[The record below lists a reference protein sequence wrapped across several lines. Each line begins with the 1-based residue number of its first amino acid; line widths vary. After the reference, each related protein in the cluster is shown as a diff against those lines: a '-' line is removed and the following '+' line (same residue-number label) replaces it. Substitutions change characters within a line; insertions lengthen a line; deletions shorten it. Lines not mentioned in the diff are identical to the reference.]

1 MTRAALVVGINTYNH
16 FRDLKAPAQD
26 AEAIAQRLQQDGD
39 FKVTRLP
46 EALIQEN
53 DQLRPSI
60 GETLEVTQAQ
70 LESALEQLF
79 HPTSSQQVPD
89 TALFYFSGH
98 GLPDPKGYDKGYLA
112 TSDTDPNR
120 PRLAIS
126 LRWLHWLLSESPIP
140 NQIVWLDCC
149 HSGGLLIDVEAAKPA
164 RRNDRSWCF
173 IASSRDF
180 EPSWQ
185 DLNSPYSVLTKAL
198 LEGLNPTR
206 LPGRWVDT
214 YALVHYVNQALKGE
228 LQTLTCTND
237 GDAINLTYTYQ
248 SAAERTQA
256 GATSEHEHHDEK
268 QDLRGYLSCLIQK
281 YRWLKFQDLREA
293 GSLQIELEKV
303 YIALKAEPESE
314 YSEYELQ
321 QSSKLYETE
330 VLDEAGVESTD
341 VISPIKLED
350 FEARNIRR
358 TYRPTRDEV
367 KRARTTE
374 EVHTFG
380 DAFCKHHRIVVLG
393 GPGSGK
399 TTLGRWLA
407 LQLAKAQALA
417 LDKKTQQNVTVLR
430 SQIDPDISSENNE
443 RADLGPARVPVF
455 LRLSHYARELASLER
470 NSKPA
475 ISLIDYLGRDP
486 DSEELRDGM
495 TVDTRNKLFRSHLT
509 SGDAVVILDGL
520 DELSEANRGTVVSK
534 VQDFILDH
542 IPETDTSKENGL
554 PCEMGG
560 NQVIVTSRYVGY
572 KYHPVRANCKHFGVQ
587 PMRRPAVERFV
598 YAWSD
603 AVNSVLAASRIA
615 GVDADQLILEI
626 YSSNKPKVREL
637 ATNPLLITI
646 LATVYWRDGQLPDQ
660 RAGIYDRVVE
670 NLVEVWLKREECKK
684 LQLTREQL
692 MAALEPLAADL
703 QENASNNGLVSLTR
717 IAEIIESP
725 LAYVSGIDDPS
736 DRRFREQLDGLL
748 TTIRKHVGL
757 LAEQSAGNYAF
768 FHRTF
773 QEFLAARHLLAKRAT
788 AAQRIGE
795 KLDDP
800 IWREP
805 LLLALGF
812 VMIHWGRESQ
822 IKLLT
827 EVLEIDG
834 RDDPIP
840 RATFLLTDALLEIHE
855 VPTEV
860 IEQIVTRLLT
870 SYSISMEHLY
880 ANELRERIEQ
890 MFIRLR
896 QGPQTDVVI
905 RLLAEAVRRSV
916 EKRDLTF
923 AVANIVRQIDWYT
936 NEIVDSLMLAVG
948 RDSSD
953 LEWPICQA
961 LIKALNQRPNKQCW
975 IDTAQPKAFARLELA
990 HLPMRKLLKMR
1001 PDLVAFVREDSDW
1014 LALLIAFYGGLD
1026 QSLSLAELQQYQQ
1039 QPIEVAKSA
1048 ASKSP
1053 LLIEKEAVASPVLPQ
1068 VNFSPQF
1075 IFWDLQDT
1083 ELSRSVQRH
1092 LDQQRPARELADT
1105 FRHRW
1110 KRSSDVGAVEAL
1122 VGLAALGEDVIPV
1135 LRESLVDPVR
1145 QTAAQTALERFSRL
1159 RFLLSGPLVRTS
1171 EITLRTIPE
1180 GIPEQHQ
1187 LDLLRIAI
1195 DAHIACGGAALE
1207 VSTDWPEYNF
1217 ISTKSPET
1225 KASLDAEFW
1234 AYLFSG
1240 ALGDGRE
1247 KGISASVIGSLAT
1260 SRSDCLLQAWSQI
1273 PYAVNRTAKHH
1284 LAWSQPILAPRPISS
1299 AECYLAM
1306 LDAMEGVPPEYH
1318 AVAGHVLAQCRSIL
1332 DTNPSLLWETI
1343 SLCERHGEVFTRG
1356 YQMNRSAAWDE
1367 TSEIQ
1372 AALDNW
1378 LTSIATAQE
1387 RNLQPET
1394 MFGDGELGEY
1404 VSGASEPYFQFR
1416 AFGYLPEF
1424 FASEPGS
1431 FEIDLSKLINRLP
1444 EPVDRIR
1451 AVEFLLMGSPKFV
1464 TSAAGLPDLID
1475 AVTHLLPEITDPE
1488 NRARTFCRLAMF
1500 MPVQTEKL
1508 LLGAVEALGAI
1519 PDITRK
1525 AVTINE
1531 VRAVWG
1537 RAPGIAAALD
1547 VVAETIADP
1556 WERDKAL
1563 GRISRLVHTHRELGA
1578 VVPLAWRICQ
1588 TAEMKDYVFRQGAT
1602 KGTLAWTLLYLFN
1615 TSEEV
1620 ERLKAGPSNSDVLWD
1635 DLLDN
1640 PSEAV
1645 AGLIAAGLEAGLSIT
1660 MRNAS
1665 ILDRVLQEDRAGDLE
1680 PLWPYLGRPEP
1691 GAVATISRWFS
1702 YLGRPRQWSALV
1714 QAEMGRLT
1722 PEIVGSVIDLL
1733 SDSTDLLHLRA
1744 SLALHGPTPHTNNP
1758 ARRWRVS
1765 RVGVETLDL
1774 LAQEA
1779 KRSSNSQAM
1788 LTTMRWVL
1796 HDIHHDS
1803 PKAVEKWLQELCEEG
1818 EYSPSAWLLSGME
1831 SAEPEVV
1838 SVMLSGLPSVS
1849 PNAQVIILK
1858 ALARLSYCYQ
1868 GVSLPPGDIHKVIAR
1883 VPEDVR
1889 ARLAILPKGT
1899 ETLLNSVRDAVKE
1912 TQSGYAWQQALVLMH
1927 KSSEWLDEECL
1938 DSRKACIERLKAIG
1952 TQEYVIVG
1960 ELRAGDVDI
1969 DEWKGPYWTNTD
1981 KAAKPLGQDERI
1993 QETLIALLAEMESTN
2008 HYLGYSNHLL
2018 TATEAIARRSP
2029 DTFARLAS
2037 PEDWEPI
2044 FTEWTQYR
2052 DHWSERLAA
2061 VRLLGRLRRVTPR
2074 VARALRAAM
2083 EDDPFTQHAAYA
2095 AVGEFRYIEG
2105 DVFQNVLSMLDDPS
2119 AATSAAA
2126 ARLLVSAAKAGI
2138 DVEKRR
2144 QIISTLQEVI
2154 RKPSAT
2160 RPIFLM
2166 GSSHSGVMSPRFVGT
2181 LDEIL
2186 YRSIF
2191 EIGSA

>member
-1 MTRAALVVGINTYNH
+1 MTRAALVVGINTYTH
-16 FRDLKAPAQD
+16 FRALKAPAQD
-26 AEAIAQRLQQDGD
+26 AEAIARRLQQDGE

-46 EALIQEN
+46 EALIQGN
-53 DQLRPSI
+53 DQLRPAI
-60 GETLEVTQAQ
+60 GETLAVPQAQ

-185 DLNSPYSVLTKAL
+185 DLNSPYSVLTKSL

-214 YALVHYVNQALKGE
+214 YALVDYVNQALKGE
-228 LQTLTCTND
+228 QQTLTCTND

-248 SAAERTQA
+248 VVAESTQA
-256 GATSEHEHHDEK
+256 GATSEDEHHDEK
-268 QDLRGYLSCLIQK
+268 QDLRGYLSRLIQK
-281 YRWLKFQDLREA
+281 YRWLKLQDLREA

-314 YSEYELQ
+314 YELQ
-321 QSSKLYETE
+321 QSSKLHETE
-330 VLDEAGVESTD
+330 VLEEAGVESTD
-341 VISPIKLED
+341 VINSINLED
-350 FEARNIRR
+350 FEARNIRL
-358 TYRPTRDEV
+358 TYKPARDGV
-367 KRARTTE
+367 KRARIT

-380 DAFCKHHRIVVLG
+380 DAFRQHHRIVVLG

-407 LQLAKAQALA
+407 LQLAKVQALA
-417 LDKKTQQNVTVLR
+417 LDEKTQKNVTVLR
-430 SQIDPDISSENNE
+430 SQIDPDIGSESDE
-443 RADLGPARVPVF
+443 QADLGPARVPIF

-470 NSKPA
+470 DSKPA

-495 TVDTRNKLFRSHLT
+495 TADTRNKLFRAHLT
-509 SGDAVVILDGL
+509 SGDAVTILDGL
-520 DELSEANRGTVVSK
+520 DELSETNRGTVVSK
-534 VQDFILDH
+534 IQDFILDH
-542 IPETDTSKENGL
+542 IPETDDSKENGL

-603 AVNSVLAASRIA
+603 AVNAVIDTSGLTE
-615 GVDADQLILEI
+615 VDAVQLILEV
-626 YSSNKPKVREL
+626 YSANKPKVREL

-670 NLVEVWLKREECKK
+670 NLVEVWLKREECK
-684 LQLTREQL
+684 QLTREQL

-717 IAEIIESP
+717 IAEIIEGP

-748 TTIRKHVGL
+748 KTIRKHVGL

-773 QEFLAARHLLAKRAT
+773 QEFLAARHLLARPAT

-812 VMIHWGRESQ
+812 VTINWGRESQ
-822 IKLLT
+822 LKLLT
-827 EVLEIDG
+827 EVLEID
-834 RDDPIP
+834 RQDDLIP
-840 RATFLLTDALLEIHE
+840 RATFLLTDALLEIHK

-860 IEQIVTRLLT
+860 VEQIVTRLLT
-870 SYSISMEHLY
+870 SYSISMEQIQ
-880 ANELRERIEQ
+880 ARGLRERIEQ

-896 QGPQTDVVI
+896 QGSQTDVVI
-905 RLLAEAVRRSV
+905 HLLAEAVRRPG

-936 NEIVDSLMLAVG
+936 DEIVDSLMLVVG

-961 LIKALNQRPNKQCW
+961 LIKALNKRPNEQRW
-975 IDTAQPKAFARLELA
+975 IDTAPHKTFARLELA

-1001 PDLVAFVREDSDW
+1001 PDLVAFVREDCDW
-1014 LALLIAFYGGLD
+1014 LALLIALYGGLD
-1026 QSLSLAELQQYQQ
+1026 QALSLTELQQYQQ
-1039 QPIEVAKSA
+1039 QPIEVAKFA
-1048 ASKSP
+1048 VSKSP
-1053 LLIEKEAVASPVLPQ
+1053 LLVEKEAVAPPVLPQ

-1083 ELSRSVQRH
+1083 GLSRLVQRH
-1092 LDQQRPARELADT
+1092 LDQQRPARELINT
-1105 FRHRW
+1105 FWHRW
-1110 KRSSDVGAVEAL
+1110 KHGSDVGAVEAL
-1122 VGLAALGEDVIPV
+1122 VGLAALGEDIIPI
-1135 LRESLVDPVR
+1135 LRESLVDSVR
-1145 QTAAQTALERFSRL
+1145 QTVAQIALERFSQL
-1159 RFLLSGPLVRTS
+1159 RFLLAGPLIRTS
-1171 EITLRTIPE
+1171 EIILRTIPE

-1187 LDLLRIAI
+1187 LDLLRIAL
-1195 DAHIACGGAALE
+1195 DTHIACGGAALE
-1207 VSTDWPEYNF
+1207 VGTDWPEYNF

-1234 AYLFSG
+1234 AYVFSG
-1240 ALGDGRE
+1240 ALGNGRE
-1247 KGISASVIGSLAT
+1247 KGILASVIGSLAT
-1260 SRSDCLLQAWSQI
+1260 SRSDFLLQAWSQI
-1273 PYAVNRTAKHH
+1273 PYAVNRTAQHH
-1284 LAWSQPILAPRPISS
+1284 LAWPQPILAPRPSS
-1299 AECYLAM
+1299 PTECYLAM

-1318 AVAGHVLAQCRSIL
+1318 SVAGHVLAQCRSIL
-1332 DTNPSLLWETI
+1332 DANPSLLWETI
-1343 SLCERHGEVFTRG
+1343 SLCERHGEAFTRG
-1356 YQMNRSAAWDE
+1356 YQTNRSAAWDE
-1367 TSEIQ
+1367 TSEVQ
-1372 AALDNW
+1372 AALENW

-1394 MFGDGELGEY
+1394 MFEDGELGEY
-1404 VSGASEPYFQFR
+1404 VSGASEPYLQFR
-1416 AFGYLPEF
+1416 AFGYFPEF
-1424 FASEPGS
+1424 LASEPEA
-1431 FEIDLSKLINRLP
+1431 FEIDLSKSINRIP

-1451 AVEFLLMGSPKFV
+1451 AVEFLLMGSPKLV

-1508 LLGAVEALGAI
+1508 LSGAVEALESI
-1519 PDITRK
+1519 PDLTRK

-1531 VRAVWG
+1531 IRAVWG
-1537 RAPGIAAALD
+1537 RAPGMAAALD
-1547 VVAETIADP
+1547 AVAETIADP

-1563 GRISRLVHTHRELGA
+1563 GRVSRLVHTRRALGE
-1578 VVPLAWRICQ
+1578 VVPLAWRVCQ
-1588 TAEMKDYVFRQGAT
+1588 TTRVKDCVYRKGSAN
-1602 KGTLAWTLLYLFN
+1602 GTLDWTLLYLVN
-1615 TSEEV
+1615 IAKEV
-1620 ERLKAGPSNSDVLWD
+1620 ERLGRGPSNSDALWD

-1645 AGLIAAGLEAGLSIT
+1645 AGLVASGLEAGLPIT
-1660 MRNAS
+1660 TRNAS
-1665 ILDRVLQEDRAGDLE
+1665 ILDRVLQEDRADDLE

-1691 GAVATISRWFS
+1691 GAIATISRWS
-1702 YLGRPRQWSALV
+1702 SRLGKPSQWSALV
-1714 QAEMGRLT
+1714 QAEAGRLT

-1733 SDSTDLLHLRA
+1733 GDSTDLLRLRA
-1744 SLALHGPTPHTNNP
+1744 SLALHGSTAHTENP
-1758 ARRWRVS
+1758 ARRWRIS
-1765 RVGVETLDL
+1765 RVGAETLDV
-1774 LAQEA
+1774 LAKEA

-1788 LTTMRWVL
+1788 LTTITWVH
-1796 HDIHHDS
+1796 HDIHYDS
-1803 PKAVEKWLQELCEEG
+1803 SKAVEKWLQEVCEEG
-1818 EYSPSAWLLSGME
+1818 EHSPAAWLLGGME
-1831 SAEPEVV
+1831 SAEQEVV
-1838 SVMLSGLPSVS
+1838 SVLLSGLPSA
-1849 PNAQVIILK
+1849 PPDAQEIILM
-1858 ALARLSYCYQ
+1858 ALARLSHCSK
-1868 GVSLPPGDIHKVIAR
+1868 GVGLPPGDIHKIIAT
-1883 VPEDVR
+1883 VPEGIR
-1889 ARLAILPKGT
+1889 TRLSILPEGT

-1912 TQSGYAWQQALVLMH
+1912 TQSGYAWQQALMLMD
-1927 KSSEWLDEECL
+1927 KSSEWLDEESL
-1938 DSRKACIERLKAIG
+1938 GSREACIKRLQSIG
-1952 TQEYVIVG
+1952 AQKYVVAG
-1960 ELRAGDVDI
+1960 QVRAGDVDI
-1969 DEWKGPYWTNTD
+1969 DAWKGPYWIKTD
-1981 KAAKPLGQDERI
+1981 KAAAPLVQDERI

-2008 HYLGYSNHLL
+2008 NYLGYSNHLL
-2018 TATEAIARRSP
+2018 TATEAIARKSP

-2037 PEDWEPI
+2037 PEDWEPV
-2044 FTEWTQYR
+2044 FTEWVQYC
-2052 DHWSERLAA
+2052 DGWSERLAA

-2074 VARALRAAM
+2074 VAKALRAAI
-2083 EDDPFTQHAAYA
+2083 EDNPYTQHAAYA
-2095 AVGEFRYIEG
+2095 AVSEFRYIEG
-2105 DVFQNVLSMLDDPS
+2105 DVLQDVLSMLDSTS

-2138 DVEKRR
+2138 DVDNRR
-2144 QIISTLQEVI
+2144 RIINSLQEVV

-2160 RPIFLM
+2160 RPVFLM
-2166 GSSHSGVMSPRFVGT
+2166 DVAAFNGVMSPRFLGM
-2181 LDEIL
+2181 LDETL

-2191 EIGSA
+2191 EISGA